1 MVDHARARRLG
12 ERIKV
17 LAAEAL
23 DRAVKDPDIGFVTF
37 TDVKVSPDLTHAR
50 IYFTVLGS
58 EEDQKLSIKIL
69 DRSKGRLRGEI
80 GRHLGIRITPTI
92 ELILDEVPATAGAM
106 AELLAEAK
114 RRDEEVERLA
124 KQAEPAGEADPY
136 IKPRVQ
142 ED

>member
-1 MVDHARARRLG
+1 LG

-23 DRAVKDPDIGFVTF
+23 ARAVKDPDIGFVTF
-37 TDVKVSPDLTHAR
+37 TDVKVSPDLMHAR

-58 EEDQKLSIKIL
+58 EEDREYSIETL
-69 DRSKGRLRGEI
+69 ERNKGKLRGEI
-80 GRHLGIRITPTI
+80 GRQLGIRLTPPS
-92 ELILDEVPATAGAM
+92 ELVLDEIPATAGAM

-114 RRDEEVERLA
+114 RRDDEVERLA
-124 KQAEPAGEADPY
+124 KSAQPAGEADPY
-136 IKPRVQ
+136 IKPKVQ

>member
-1 MVDHARARRLG
+1 
-12 ERIKV
+12 V

-58 EEDQKLSIKIL
+58 EEDQKLSIEIL

-80 GRHLGIRITPTI
+80 GKHLGIRITPTI

-136 IKPRVQ
+136 IKPRIQ

>member
-1 MVDHARARRLG
+1 
-12 ERIKV
+12 
-17 LAAEAL
+17 
-23 DRAVKDPDIGFVTF
+23 
-37 TDVKVSPDLTHAR
+37 
-50 IYFTVLGS
+50 LGS
-58 EEDQKLSIKIL
+58 EEDQKLSIEIL
-69 DRSKGRLRGEI
+69 ERSKGRLRGEI

-136 IKPRVQ
+136 IKPRIQ